1 MNKKIAFLIT
11 LVMIFTLT
19 SCSRQVGWVGLNYG
33 NKIDASYH
41 LFDGKKVERIQI
53 DAGDT
58 FTLMY
63 AIEVNDGSLKLQ
75 LNDPNRQ
82 QVWEATFLDD
92 TEDMLTFRAEIS
104 GRYNLNIIGDQ
115 TKGGFE
121 LQWESL
127 D

>member
-1 MNKKIAFLIT
+1 MNKKIAFLVA

-33 NKIDASYH
+33 NMIDVSYQ

-63 AIEVNDGSLKLQ
+63 DIEVDDGSLKLQ
-75 LNDPNRQ
+75 LNDPDRQ

-92 TEDMLTFRAEIS
+92 TEDVLTFRAESS
-104 GRYNLNIIGDQ
+104 GRYTLNILGDQ

-121 LQWESL
+121 LRWESL